1 MTIDIYTHIATPR
14 FMAFLEKQGDGIGL
28 LTRLKAKQ
36 SLYNLDARF
45 REMDQSKDYRQ
56 VISLPNPPFEE
67 LSSTADHSIVE
78 ACNDEMAELCAKYP
92 DRFVGFA
99 AASDLRDPIAAT
111 REITRA
117 VKDLGAKGSL
127 LYTNVAGRPL
137 DDECYADFLAQI
149 GALGAPIW
157 LHPTRNESMP
167 DYASEDF
174 SKYEMW
180 WCFGWPYE
188 TTVSVTRLILS
199 GLFDRAPNVQLIT
212 HHAAAMIPIF
222 ASRIELG
229 LAALGSRTNVDDGGA
244 QKLRNLKRPLIDY
257 FRDHLYADTAM
268 FGDTIG
274 VTAALEF
281 FGPDRI
287 VFASDT
293 PFGPIEKTIQGVKA
307 MNVDAVTRDKI
318 LFGNTAR
325 LLKLS

>member
-1 MTIDIYTHIATPR
+1 MTIDIYTHIATPH
-14 FMAFLEKQGDGIGL
+14 FMSFLEKQGDSIGL
-28 LTRLKAKQ
+28 FTRLKAKQ

-45 REMDQSKDYRQ
+45 AEMDQSENYRQ

-67 LSSTADHSIVE
+67 LSSAADPSIVE

-99 AASDLRDPIAAT
+99 AASDMRDPETAA

-117 VKDLGAKGSL
+117 VQNLGAKGSL

-137 DDECYADFLAQI
+137 DDELYSDFWGQI

-157 LHPTRNESMP
+157 LHPTRTESMP
-167 DYASEDF
+167 DYASEDI

-188 TTVSVTRLILS
+188 TTVTVTRLILS
-199 GLFDRAPNVQLIT
+199 GLFDRAPQMQLIT

-229 LAALGSRTNVDDGGA
+229 LAAMGTRTNVDDGGA
-244 QKLRNLKRPLIDY
+244 EKLRKLKKPLIDY
-257 FRDHLYADTAM
+257 FRNHLYADTAM
-268 FGDTIG
+268 FGDVIG

-293 PFGPIEKTIQGVKA
+293 PFGPIEKTIQGVKG
-307 MNVDAVTRDKI
+307 MRVDATTRDKI
-318 LFGNTAR
+318 LFGNTAK